1 MTAANAAG
9 TAKAV
14 SAQPGSA
21 GANPFSTVNVSPF
34 LWCAPR
40 RPRIFF
46 SRPAAIRA
54 FWPRVFSRR
63 RRRRAPA
70 REDHA
75 PSRAQCRPR
84 ATRVGACTR
93 LRRQTRDPAAPDAFP
108 PPRVSTSSLPLPGR
122 EIFFSPEPR
131 APIDHVAHLPPRT
144 LPQPRRKT
152 WNLVSDESS
161 DHIIS
166 WTADGRTF
174 TVWNPDL
181 MEREQLPNTFKHSNF
196 ASFVRQLNNY
206 GFRKCHSDRFEFG
219 VEGFERGKPE
229 LLVTLKRH
237 DTPRSKKNTD
247 KGKAAAAAS
256 RGKGRDTGGKGV
268 PGGGAQSLELGAYGG
283 ITSEVEQLKRD
294 RLLLLKEVMRLR
306 EEQSSTADEVRR
318 LSARLQSTEQFQ
330 QQMMSFVQAAQ
341 DAGGNLANISFDA
354 FANSMGADGM
364 RRGVPRKRRQMFL
377 PSVPHNLDPNAPAV
391 GAASA
396 ADAGARPGPD
406 RLAGVGAVTAPA
418 ASLREIDEMMPDL
431 EGPDETQTD
440 PDDALTHQM
449 YGPLSPNPNAAIRLP
464 ENETGWLDGVD
475 FLRGDADAAGDPF
488 AGKSRGAVIRSM
500 LRDDVANAEGEDARG
515 LVGGAPDAFVSSIL
529 ERGPS
534 LEKQLSLGFLD
545 GMSSA
550 EIGDLVRDMQ
560 IGQEGDEISQRLET
574 LRGAEAR

>member
-1 MTAANAAG
+1 M
-9 TAKAV
+9 
-14 SAQPGSA
+14 
-21 GANPFSTVNVSPF
+21 
-34 LWCAPR
+34 
-40 RPRIFF
+40 
-46 SRPAAIRA
+46 
-54 FWPRVFSRR
+54 
-63 RRRRAPA
+63 
-70 REDHA
+70 
-75 PSRAQCRPR
+75 
-84 ATRVGACTR
+84 
-93 LRRQTRDPAAPDAFP
+93 
-108 PPRVSTSSLPLPGR
+108 
-122 EIFFSPEPR
+122 FFSPEPR
-131 APIDHVAHLPPRT
+131 GPLDHVAHLPPST

-152 WNLVSDESS
+152 WNLVSDPSS

-219 VEGFERGKPE
+219 VEGFEQGKPE

-237 DTPRSKKNTD
+237 DAPRSKKNAD
-247 KGKAAAAAS
+247 KGKAPAAS
-256 RGKGRDTGGKGV
+256 RGKGKEGGGKGV
-268 PGGGAQSLELGAYGG
+268 PGGGAQSLEIGAYGG

-354 FANSMGADGM
+354 FANSVGADGM

-377 PSVPHNLDPNAPAV
+377 PSAPHNPDPSANAA
-391 GAASA
+391 A
-396 ADAGARPGPD
+396 ADVDFRPGPG
-406 RLAGVGAVTAPA
+406 LFAGGGAGTPPA
-418 ASLREIDEMMPDL
+418 ASLREIDELMPDL
-431 EGPDETQTD
+431 GDADETQSD

-449 YGPLSPNPNAAIRLP
+449 YGPLSPNPNAAIQLP

-475 FLRGDADAAGDPF
+475 FLRGDGGAAEGSG
-488 AGKSRGAVIRSM
+488 AGKPQGAVIRSM
-500 LRDDVANAEGEDARG
+500 SQDDVANAGGENARG
-515 LVGGAPDAFVSSIL
+515 VVGGAPDAFVSSIL

-545 GMSSA
+545 AMNSA

-560 IGQEGDEISQRLET
+560 IGREGDEISQRLET
-574 LRGAEAR
+574 LGGAEAR

>member
-1 MTAANAAG
+1 M
-9 TAKAV
+9 
-14 SAQPGSA
+14 
-21 GANPFSTVNVSPF
+21 
-34 LWCAPR
+34 
-40 RPRIFF
+40 
-46 SRPAAIRA
+46 
-54 FWPRVFSRR
+54 
-63 RRRRAPA
+63 
-70 REDHA
+70 
-75 PSRAQCRPR
+75 
-84 ATRVGACTR
+84 
-93 LRRQTRDPAAPDAFP
+93 
-108 PPRVSTSSLPLPGR
+108 
-122 EIFFSPEPR
+122 
-131 APIDHVAHLPPRT
+131 
-144 LPQPRRKT
+144 
-152 WNLVSDESS
+152 
-161 DHIIS
+161 
-166 WTADGRTF
+166 
-174 TVWNPDL
+174 WNPDL

-237 DTPRSKKNTD
+237 DAPRSKKNID
-247 KGKAAAAAS
+247 KGKAAAV

-354 FANSMGADGM
+354 FSNSMGADGM

-396 ADAGARPGPD
+396 NDAGARPGPD
-406 RLAGVGAVTAPA
+406 RFAGVGAVTAPA

-488 AGKSRGAVIRSM
+488 AGKPRGAVIRSM
-500 LRDDVANAEGEDARG
+500 SRDDVANAEGEDARG